1 MHLKEIYEFRSPH
14 RDVIPR
20 STVGSSC
27 WILFLFLMCHGWS
40 RQVTSVE
47 NCWYWP
53 GREKEEGISDGGN
66 SCNQRGKVGKH
77 KLLYQERQARNRLI
91 YLVDISAWKAAEKF
105 RFYTLHNGEPLVVF
119 EVFWGIQNYFCLEL
133 ALSSDLEEVHYFP
146 MPEHAG
152 PGLFCKLQVKLK
164 LDVT

>member
-1 MHLKEIYEFRSPH
+1 MANRRTFSSLAWSGKASQERWDLNWALKDEAGKWFSMHLKEIYEFRSPH

-119 EVFWGIQNYFCLEL
+119 EVF
-133 ALSSDLEEVHYFP
+133 
-146 MPEHAG
+146 
-152 PGLFCKLQVKLK
+152 
-164 LDVT
+164 